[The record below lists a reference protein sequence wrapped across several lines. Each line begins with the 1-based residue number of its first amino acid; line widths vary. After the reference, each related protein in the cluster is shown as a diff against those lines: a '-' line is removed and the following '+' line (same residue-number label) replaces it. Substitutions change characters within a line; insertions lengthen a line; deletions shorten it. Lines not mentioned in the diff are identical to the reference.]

1 MTIICLFLTDF
12 RIFLLEDFSGKFAV
26 KWISTILPHLA
37 YVATLPYETLTKL
50 RKVYFAE
57 SANEN
62 IFKIGEYLAKLQ
74 ART

>member
-37 YVATLPYETLTKL
+37 YVATLPYETLM
-50 RKVYFAE
+50 
-57 SANEN
+57 SAKEAHND
-62 IFKIGEYLAKLQ
+62 KLQ
-74 ART
+74 RSIAINLS